1 MKKSDIIRKRRSVRT
16 FDGKALS
23 PAQADAVLE
32 FAKSATNPYDVP
44 IEWKLLDAE
53 RDGLRSPVIVGT
65 NLWIAGKIKRVPHAA
80 EAFGYSFEK
89 AVLFAEEMGVGTTWI
104 AGTMNRSAFE
114 RAMAVAEDEVLP
126 CVSPLG
132 RPAKK
137 MSFRESMMRK
147 GIKANTRKEFDEIC
161 FDGDLTTPLSPE
173 KAGKLRLPLEMVRLA
188 PSAVNRQPWRIV
200 VQGDKVHFY
209 QKSDKRFVAADG
221 WDIQRIDMGIA
232 LCHFELG
239 AEEEG
244 LSVTFRQED
253 PALAVPEDVFYVASY
268 ALA

>member
-16 FDGKALS
+16 FDGKAL
-23 PAQADAVLE
+23 PLAQADRILE
-32 FAKSATNPYDVP
+32 FAESAANPYGIP

-65 NLWIAGKIKRVPHAA
+65 NLWIAGKAKRVRHAA

-114 RAMAVAEDEVLP
+114 NAMAVAADEVLP

-132 RPAKK
+132 YPAKK
-137 MSFRESMMRK
+137 MSFRELMMRK
-147 GIKANTRKEFDEIC
+147 GIKANTRKEFEEIC
-161 FDGDLTTPLSPE
+161 FDGDFNTPLSPK

-200 VQGDKVHFY
+200 VQGDRVHFY

-232 LCHFELG
+232 LCHFALG

-244 LSVTFRQED
+244 LSVIFLQED

-268 ALA
+268 ALS